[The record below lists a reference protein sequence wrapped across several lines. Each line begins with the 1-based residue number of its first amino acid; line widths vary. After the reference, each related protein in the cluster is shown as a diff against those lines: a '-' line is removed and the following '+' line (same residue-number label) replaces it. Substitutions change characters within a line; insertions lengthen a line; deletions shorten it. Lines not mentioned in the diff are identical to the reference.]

1 MLLDSSQTKLEEPP
15 VTVNW
20 DVAPSQ
26 IDKFPEMVGALLLD
40 TVISHESLLLSIFTE
55 LLLALTTETKFITNV
70 PVLFELNKRNAL
82 LLPTGE
88 EIVELE
94 PPFILYVKV

>member
-1 MLLDSSQTKLEEPP
+1 
-15 VTVNW
+15 
-20 DVAPSQ
+20 
-26 IDKFPEMVGALLLD
+26 MVGALLLD